1 MIYDKQ
7 TAGMLRRIPAWLLD
21 IILLITL
28 ATGLIAGMSYVL
40 DMDSQVD
47 KMDAIYK
54 RYEKEY
60 GVSFTITGEEYE
72 KLSEADKAKYEQAN
86 AALAEDTEAQTAYEL
101 LMNLTLI
108 TLSVGILG
116 AFLILEFAVPL
127 LLKNGQT
134 LGKKAF
140 GIALMRKDG
149 IKVTPFMMFA
159 RSILGKYTVE
169 TMMPVLLIVGMFF
182 NGGGGFSVI
191 LLAAFLLAQI
201 IVPLVTRDKTGLHD
215 LMACTVAVELSSQMI
230 FDTVE
235 DQEAYYKH
243 LHEENTA
250 SADE

>member
-1 MIYDKQ
+1 MKYDVQK
-7 TAGMLRRIPAWLLD
+7 AGMLRRIPAWLLD
-21 IILLITL
+21 MILLITL
-28 ATGLIAGMSYVL
+28 ATGLIAGMSYIL
-40 DMDSQVD
+40 DMDTQVD

-54 RYEKEY
+54 QYEKEY

-72 KLSEADKAKYEQAN
+72 KLSEAEKAKYEQAN
-86 AALAEDTEAQTAYEL
+86 VALSEDTQAQKAYEL

-140 GIALMRKDG
+140 GVALMRNDG
-149 IKVTPFMMFA
+149 IKVTTFMMFA

-169 TMMPVLLIVGMFF
+169 TMMPVLLLVSMFF
-182 NGGGGFSVI
+182 NGGSGFSVM
-191 LLAAFLLAQI
+191 LLVAFLLAQI
-201 IVPLVTRDKTGLHD
+201 IIPLATRNKTAIHD
-215 LMACTVAVELSSQMI
+215 LMACTIAVELSSQMI
-230 FDTVE
+230 FDTV
-235 DQEAYYKH
+235 QEQEEYYKR
-243 LHEENTA
+243 LDEENAA

>member
-1 MIYDKQ
+1 MKYDVQK
-7 TAGMLRRIPAWLLD
+7 AGMLRRIPAWLLD
-21 IILLITL
+21 MILLITL
-28 ATGLIAGMSYVL
+28 ATGLIAGMSYIL
-40 DMDSQVD
+40 DMDTQVD

-54 RYEKEY
+54 QYEKEY

-72 KLSEADKAKYEQAN
+72 KLSEAEKAKYEQAN
-86 AALAEDTEAQTAYEL
+86 VALAEDTQAQKAYEL

-140 GIALMRKDG
+140 GVALMRNDG
-149 IKVTPFMMFA
+149 IKVTTFMMFA

-169 TMMPVLLIVGMFF
+169 TMMPVLLLVSMFF
-182 NGGGGFSVI
+182 NGGSGFSVM
-191 LLAAFLLAQI
+191 LLVAFLLAQI
-201 IVPLVTRDKTGLHD
+201 IIPLATRNKTAIHD
-215 LMACTVAVELSSQMI
+215 LMACTIAVELSSQMI
-230 FDTVE
+230 FDTV
-235 DQEAYYKH
+235 QEQEEYYKR
-243 LHEENTA
+243 LDEENAA

>member
-1 MIYDKQ
+1 MKYDVQK
-7 TAGMLRRIPAWLLD
+7 AGMLRRIPAWLLD
-21 IILLITL
+21 LILLITL

-40 DMDSQVD
+40 DMDTQVD

-54 RYEKEY
+54 QYEKEY

-72 KLSEADKAKYEQAN
+72 KLSEAEKAKYEQAN
-86 AALAEDTEAQTAYEL
+86 VALAEDTQAQKAYEL

-140 GIALMRKDG
+140 GVALMRNDG
-149 IKVTPFMMFA
+149 IKVTTFMMFA

-169 TMMPVLLIVGMFF
+169 TMMPVLLLVSMFF
-182 NGGGGFSVI
+182 NGGSGFSVM

-201 IVPLVTRDKTGLHD
+201 IIPLATRNKTAIHD
-215 LMACTVAVELSSQMI
+215 LMACTIAVELSSQMI
-230 FDTVE
+230 FDTV
-235 DQEAYYKH
+235 QEQEEYYKR
-243 LHEENTA
+243 LDEENAA

>member
-1 MIYDKQ
+1 MKYDVQK
-7 TAGMLRRIPAWLLD
+7 AGMLRRIPAWLLD
-21 IILLITL
+21 LILLITL

-40 DMDSQVD
+40 DMDTQVD

-54 RYEKEY
+54 QYEKEY

-72 KLSEADKAKYEQAN
+72 KLSEAEKAKYEQAN
-86 AALAEDTEAQTAYEL
+86 VALAEDTQAQKTYEL

-140 GIALMRKDG
+140 GVALMRNDG
-149 IKVTPFMMFA
+149 IKVTTFMMFA

-169 TMMPVLLIVGMFF
+169 TMMPVLLLVSMFF
-182 NGGGGFSVI
+182 NGGSGFSVM
-191 LLAAFLLAQI
+191 LLVAFLLAQI
-201 IVPLVTRDKTGLHD
+201 IIPLATRNKTAIHD
-215 LMACTVAVELSSQMI
+215 LMACTIAVELSSQMI
-230 FDTVE
+230 FDTV
-235 DQEAYYKH
+235 QEQEEYYKR
-243 LHEENTA
+243 LDEENAA

>member
-1 MIYDKQ
+1 MKYDVQK
-7 TAGMLRRIPAWLLD
+7 AGMLRRIPAWLLD
-21 IILLITL
+21 MILLITL
-28 ATGLIAGMSYVL
+28 ATGLIAGMSYIL
-40 DMDSQVD
+40 DMDTQVD

-54 RYEKEY
+54 QYEKEY

-72 KLSEADKAKYEQAN
+72 KLSEAEKAKYEQAN
-86 AALAEDTEAQTAYEL
+86 VALAEDTQAQKAYEL

-140 GIALMRKDG
+140 GVALMRNDG
-149 IKVTPFMMFA
+149 IKVTTFMMFA

-169 TMMPVLLIVGMFF
+169 TMMPVLLLVSMFF
-182 NGGGGFSVI
+182 NGGSGFSLM
-191 LLAAFLLAQI
+191 LLVAFLLAQI
-201 IVPLVTRDKTGLHD
+201 IIPLATRNKTAIHD
-215 LMACTVAVELSSQMI
+215 LMACTIAVELSSQMI
-230 FDTVE
+230 FDTV
-235 DQEAYYKH
+235 QEQEEYYKR
-243 LHEENTA
+243 LDEENAA